1 MTAPTYPAPRFNH
14 VAMSVPSDLLDEEG
28 RAQLKRFYSEVFGF
42 EEHEMLT
49 IDRKRLVFGA
59 GRVDQF
65 VFIVANDEPMTCPR
79 GDHFGMAVKSEAQ
92 LDDYL
97 ERAKKFQAE
106 DDRVRIIEK
115 HTDDFSFMS
124 LVAFYVQYLLPL
136 TIEVQFYDYKDASRA
151 DPD

>member
-1 MTAPTYPAPRFNH
+1 MTAPTHPAPRFNH
-14 VAMSVPSDLLDEEG
+14 VAMSVPADLLDEAG
-28 RAQLKRFYSEVFGF
+28 RNDLARFYREVFGF
-42 EEHEMLT
+42 EEHEMMT
-49 IDRKRLVFGA
+49 VDRKRLVLGA

-79 GDHFGMAVKSEAQ
+79 GDHFGMAVKSEEQ

-106 DDRVRIIEK
+106 DDRVQIVDK
-115 HTDDFSFMS
+115 HTDDYSFMS
-124 LVAFYVQYLLPL
+124 LTAFYVGYLLPMMV
-136 TIEVQFYDYKDASRA
+136 EVQYYNYKDPERA